1 MNNNKTKYTYNVEKL
16 KQERLIEL
24 ATLFPFNF
32 TKDME
37 LFKEVPRKS
46 PEYVKNKIKNIF
58 KTMGLDANDLPIQG
72 TQTTKIINAL
82 DLPRNYHKRLMIEA
96 KKEYFAEIAEA
107 LQNRPHETIPSP
119 QVSAFSCLQQP
130 RNDGFYATWLDEII
144 AKDPPVSQKQVDDFF
159 ETLEASISVPPP
171 AAAIKRKT
179 RPTNVAEPPS
189 KKKKIAVSSP
199 PQVSSQDI
207 TAQNQDAESWFN
219 SISDL
224 PPKSDCACS
233 IGSLGEILNI
243 QTLSYEAVGNISINY
258 DTLFD

>member
-1 MNNNKTKYTYNVEKL
+1 MKH
-16 KQERLIEL
+16 ERLIEL

-32 TKDME
+32 TKDMD

-46 PEYVKNKIKNIF
+46 PEYVKNEIKSIF
-58 KTMGLDANDLPIQG
+58 KTMGLDVNDLSIQG

-96 KKEYFAEIAEA
+96 KKEYFAEIAET
-107 LQNRPHETIPSP
+107 LQNRPQETIPSP
-119 QVSAFSCLQQP
+119 QVSDFSWLQQP
-130 RNDGFYATWLDEII
+130 KSDGFYTTWLTETIG
-144 AKDPPVSQKQVDDFF
+144 KNPSVSQKDIDDFF
-159 ETLEASISVPPP
+159 ETLEASIPVRPV

-207 TAQNQDAESWFN
+207 EAQNQDAESWFN
-219 SISDL
+219 TISDL
-224 PPKSDCACS
+224 PPKLDCALS
-233 IGSLGEILNI
+233 VGSLGEILNI
-243 QTLSYEAVGNISINY
+243 QPLSPPSEAVGNISINF